1 MRNIQSLA
9 IEMFRVRRN
18 TSTPIMN
25 DIFKHKGNSQ
35 YNLRQSSGFTRPLV
49 KSVYHGSE
57 SASLLGPK
65 LWDILPNNYND
76 IDNLNTFKNKF
87 KKWKP
92 ENSPCRLCKV
102 YIDNIDFVLEQK
114 RNLEYSV
121 ALGEVHLL
129 PANLLTFLFFYF

>member
-1 MRNIQSLA
+1 MRNIQSLT

-25 DIFKHKGNSQ
+25 DIFKHKGNSR

-57 SASLLGPK
+57 SVSLLGPK

-92 ENSPCRLCKV
+92 ENCPCRLCKV
-102 YIDNIDFVLEQK
+102 YIDNIDFV
-114 RNLEYSV
+114 
-121 ALGEVHLL
+121 
-129 PANLLTFLFFYF
+129 